1 MNTHKKPR
9 SWELLNEDWMAVI
22 AGFVIIALTIL
33 IYQWVPSL
41 PDLFKPKDK
50 WTGVD
55 FLTGFL
61 SRPNLLR
68 IVYIFV
74 FFAIIAWLGI
84 KFSGKTTSRFL
95 GGFAVIALLAILAQ
109 VISTHTSMKA
119 MSLETVFFSILIGL
133 LISNTMKVPDWLRQS
148 VQSEFYIKI
157 GLVLLGTSVLFS
169 KIMSAGALGLVQ
181 ALVVVISVWYIAFWI
196 ARKMKVDSEMSTML
210 ASAVSICG
218 VSAAIATCGAI
229 KGDNKKLSYV
239 ISLVLIVAIPMMLF
253 MPYLAKWMG
262 LSQEVAGAW
271 IGGTIDTTGAV
282 VASGTIIGEV
292 AQKYSVIIKS
302 AQNVLLGLAA
312 FAISIYWSYS
322 NKGQTAEKPTAR
334 VIWDRFPKF
343 VIGFILA
350 SLVFSFLLDAETI
363 KQAGDTVK
371 GYQNIWFSMAFVC
384 IGLETR
390 FRDIFTAENRKPMYA
405 FLLAQLI
412 NVIITL
418 AVAYLLFGN

>member
-1 MNTHKKPR
+1 MNTLKKPK

-33 IYQWVPSL
+33 IYQWIPAL

-50 WTGVD
+50 WTGAD
-55 FLTGFL
+55 FLSGFL

-74 FFAIIAWLGI
+74 FFALIAWLGI
-84 KFSGKTTSRFL
+84 KFAGKKTSRFL
-95 GGFAVIALLAILAQ
+95 GSFAVIALLAILAQ

-119 MSLETVFFSILIGL
+119 MSLETVFFSILLGL
-133 LISNTMKVPDWLRQS
+133 IISNTMKIPDWLKQS

-157 GLVLLGTSVLFS
+157 GLVLLGTSVLFG
-169 KIMSAGALGLVQ
+169 KIMQAGAMGLVQ

-282 VASGTIIGEV
+282 VASGTIIGEI
-292 AQKYSVIIKS
+292 AQKYAVIIKS

-322 NKGQTAEKPTAR
+322 RKGDASEKPTAR
-334 VIWDRFPKF
+334 VLWDRFPKF

-350 SLVFSFLLDAETI
+350 SLVFSFLLDAETV
-363 KQAGDTVK
+363 KQAGDTIK

-390 FRDIFTAENRKPMYA
+390 FRDIFTTENRKPLYA
-405 FLLAQLI
+405 FLLAQFI

-418 AVAYLLFGN
+418 VVAYFLFRN